1 MQLKGLVRFFTVLL
15 ILYSLYQLSFTWV
28 VRSHEKKLEAKAKS
42 FVKNNYTAA
51 VQKYPSDKLQQQLYE
66 DTLTKIY
73 NQKLKDYKDST
84 SDKTLHYGPQGAISY
99 QKAKENELNLGL
111 DLQGGM
117 NVTMEVELSGL
128 VKAMSNNS
136 KDPTFLK
143 AIDNANIRK
152 ANSGADFVTLFG
164 EEYEKLNPGGK
175 LAGLFSI
182 SNPDLIKLDDSNSK
196 VLSAIKGEA
205 RKAFDRTYRVL
216 TNRIDQF
223 GVAQPAINPDP
234 SKGIINVELPGIQ
247 DKERVR
253 KYLQSSANLQFWEV
267 YTLGEQ
273 ALQTGLQ
280 KADETY
286 KVLVG
291 GGAVA
296 KNVIDTTKPVV
307 PDTTKN
313 KRPDVPKVD
322 TNKGIKKFSDVTGN
336 DKKTVDTPGN
346 KSTTR
351 SLFELLSPSQPRRL
365 DDGSTKFSSEIG
377 YVALKDTGV
386 LSRYLNSDAFRM
398 LFPGDLVWMYGVTET
413 DKNGAK
419 NKFVPIYA
427 IKTNG
432 KEKAELEGDAIRNA
446 THGYDQFGKVEITMN
461 MNSSGARKWADLT
474 GRNVNKPIAIALDN
488 LVYSAPNVE
497 SQITGGSSRISGSY
511 TIEQAED
518 LSNILKSGKLPAPA
532 KIVAEEQVGPTL
544 GAKAIRGGAMSFAIS
559 FIVIFLLMLVYY
571 NTGGWI
577 ANIALIL
584 NLLFTIGVLTGLGAT
599 LTAPGIAGL
608 VLTIGM
614 AVDTNVIIY
623 ERIKE
628 ELTKGKSYIAAVN
641 EGYRRSL
648 PPVLDAHVT
657 TFLTAVILFSFGLGP
672 VKGFA
677 TTQMIGISLSLF
689 CGILVSRWVTD
700 WFTTKK
706 KHLEYFTGVSR
717 RVFKHAAFKF
727 IEYRK
732 YAYGISV
739 IVLLLGVG
747 SFFNG
752 FNQGVEFKGGR
763 SFQIEFGAGNK
774 MDSKKIEQLRDELK
788 VVFNE
793 SPTIKTVSSQSR
805 LDITTSYLIA
815 DPRPQEV
822 VDSLSEAK
830 LFEGLKKYLPANL
843 PYSKFDTEYK
853 IGSKKILPT
862 ISDDL
867 KRGAVKATIF
877 SILII
882 MLYIFIRFRDWR
894 YSAGT
899 IVALLH
905 DVFVTLAVFSF
916 LKNLVPF
923 PLEIDQHFIAA
934 VLTVI
939 GFSMNDT
946 VIVFDRIREYSR
958 EMKGVSKTTIINK
971 AINDTLSRTIMTSLT
986 VFLTLLI
993 LFIFGGEVTRGF
1005 AFAMLIGVITGTYS
1019 SIFVAAPILVD
1030 IAKDKPLAG
1039 MTETQPAAVSTTTA
1053 TKIKA

>member
-1 MQLKGLVRFFTVLL
+1 MQLKGLVRFFTILL

-51 VQKYPSDKLQQQLYE
+51 AQKYPSDKLQQQLYE

-128 VKAMSNNS
+128 VEAMSNKS
-136 KDPTFLK
+136 KDPNFLK
-143 AIDNANIRK
+143 AIQNANIRK

-175 LAGLFSI
+175 LAGLFST
-182 SNPDLIKLDDSNSK
+182 SNPDLIKLDDNNSK

-234 SKGIINVELPGIQ
+234 AKGIINVELPGIQ

-291 GGAVA
+291 AIA
-296 KNVIDTTKPVV
+296 KNAADTIKSVAVDTTGKQQQVV
-307 PDTTKN
+307 TKADDT
-313 KRPDVPKVD
+313 
-322 TNKGIKKFSDVTGN
+322 GIKKFSDVTAG
-336 DKKTVDTPGN
+336 DKKTVDTGAA
-346 KSTTR
+346 KSITR
-351 SLFELLSPSQPRRL
+351 SLFELLSPAQPFQTQ
-365 DDGSTKFSSEIG
+365 DGGTKFPSAIG
-377 YVALKDTGV
+377 YVALKDTGI
-386 LSRYLNSDAFRM
+386 LSRYLFSDAFRM

-413 DKNGAK
+413 DDKGVK

-432 KEKAELEGDAIRNA
+432 KDKAELEGDAIRNA
-446 THGYDQFGKVEITMN
+446 SHGYDQFGKVEINMS

-497 SQITGGSSRISGSY
+497 AQITGGSSRISGSY

-571 NTGGWI
+571 NTSGWI

-584 NLLFTIGVLTGLGAT
+584 NLLFTVGVLTGLGAT

-677 TTQMIGISLSLF
+677 TTQMIGIALSLF

-700 WFTTKK
+700 WFTSKK

-763 SFQIEFGAGNK
+763 SFQIEFGAGNN
-774 MDSKKIEQLRDELK
+774 MDSKKIEEIRDDLK
-788 VVFNE
+788 LVFNE
-793 SPTIKTVSSQSR
+793 NPTIKTVSSQSR

-815 DPRPQEV
+815 DPRSQEV
-822 VDSLSEAK
+822 VDSLAEVK
-830 LFEGLKKYLPANL
+830 LFEGLKKHLPENTTFG
-843 PYSKFDTEYK
+843 KFDTEYK

-916 LKNLVPF
+916 LKNIVPF

-958 EMKGVSKTTIINK
+958 EMKGVSKATIINK

-1005 AFAMLIGVITGTYS
+1005 AFAMLIGVVTGTYS

-1039 MTETQPAAVSTTTA
+1039 MTETKPSAVTTTTA
-1053 TKIKA
+1053 TKVKA